1 MIKNLTVRQI
11 TYYITG
17 LITIFNILFISVLYV
32 NDKIDLSLYWISLLI
47 ILQVIIT
54 YLIIKQF
61 LEYFI
66 FRQIKLIYKF
76 IHDSKLGNKENL
88 TQDRLDNTSIAEV
101 NKEVLEWGK
110 TKQEEIESLKSLE
123 EYRSNFVGNI
133 SHELKTPIFSIQGYL
148 HTLLDGG
155 LKDDSINLKYI
166 KRATKNAERLQ
177 SIVEDLET
185 IHRIESDNAI
195 FHISTFNI
203 KLLIEDLLPDL
214 AVLAKK
220 KKIKIRFKEGADL
233 PYMVSADINLISEVI
248 NNLIINSIKYG
259 KQGGSTRIGLYETG
273 QHILVE
279 ISDDGI
285 GIEEE
290 HLKHV
295 FDRFYRIDPSR
306 SRKQGGSGLGLSIVK
321 HIIEAHHQTINVRS
335 TPGLGSTFGFTLK
348 RAKL

>member
-11 TYYITG
+11 TYYITV
-17 LITIFNILFISVLYV
+17 LITFFNILIISVLYV
-32 NDKIDLSLYWISLLI
+32 SGDVDLPFYWIILLI
-47 ILQVIIT
+47 ILQIIFT
-54 YLIIKQF
+54 YLIIRQF

-76 IHDSKLGNKENL
+76 IHDSKLGSKEML
-88 TQDRLDNTSIAEV
+88 TQDKLDNTSIAEV

-110 TKQEEIESLKSLE
+110 IKQEEIESLKSLE

-155 LKDDSINLKYI
+155 LNDDTINLKYI

-185 IHRIESDNAI
+185 IHRIESENEV
-195 FHISTFNI
+195 FHISNFNI
-203 KLLIEDLLPDL
+203 KLLIDDLLPDL
-214 AVLAKK
+214 SVLAKK
-220 KKIKIRFKEGADL
+220 KKIKIKFKDGADL
-233 PYMVSADINLISEVI
+233 PYIVNADINLISEVI

-259 KQGGSTRIGLYETG
+259 KQGGTTRIGLYETG
-273 QHILVE
+273 QNILIE
-279 ISDDGI
+279 INDDGI

-295 FDRFYRIDPSR
+295 FDRFYRVDPSR

-321 HIIEAHHQTINVRS
+321 HVVEAHNQTINVRS
-335 TPGLGSTFGFTLK
+335 TPGEGSTFGFTLK
-348 RAKL
+348 KAK